1 MEEQKIRINR
11 EQMELV
17 LSLEAED
24 SKKAFFQFVDYCFE
38 GKPIEGT
45 DKPSDV
51 ARKMVEIGRRSGYIE

>member
-24 SKKAFFQFVDYCFE
+24 CKKAFFQFVDYSFK

-51 ARKMVEIGRRSGYIE
+51 ARKMVKIGRRSGYIE